1 MRHELRNGL
10 IAGLVAAFASGAVAL
25 VATLSGWSPEFNP
38 PALLARL
45 FGDAG
50 GAEAAGWQALGWSL
64 HFVIYGV
71 ALGILF
77 AALGR
82 WLDPMGYGV
91 RGILFALATWAGA
104 AFVFMP
110 LAGAGLFGM
119 SLGYATVPVLLI
131 AHLVFG
137 IVLGEMYAKLEHIRD
152 EVSPRYAMPP
162 RA

>member
-1 MRHELRNGL
+1 MTHEYRNGVIAGL
-10 IAGLVAAFASGAVAL
+10 IAALTSGGVAL
-25 VATLSGWSPEFNP
+25 VATLAGWSPAFNP

-50 GAEAAGWQALGWSL
+50 SAGAASWQVLGWAL
-64 HFVIYGV
+64 HFLVYGV
-71 ALGILF
+71 GLGMLF

-110 LAGAGLFGM
+110 IAGADLFGM
-119 SLGYATVPVLLI
+119 GLGYATVPVLLI

-137 IVLGEMYAKLEHIRD
+137 ITLGEAYAKLEHIRD
-152 EVSPRYAMPP
+152 DVSPRLAVPP

>member
-1 MRHELRNGL
+1 MTHEHRNGV
-10 IAGLVAAFASGAVAL
+10 IAGLAAAFASGGVAL

-45 FGDAG
+45 FG
-50 GAEAAGWQALGWSL
+50 AAGTAGTAGWLVLGWAL
-64 HFVIYGV
+64 HFVVYG
-71 ALGILF
+71 LGLGLLF
-77 AALGR
+77 SALGR

-110 LAGAGLFGM
+110 IAGAGLFGM

-137 IVLGEMYAKLEHIRD
+137 ITLGETYAKLEHIRD
-152 EVSPRYAMPP
+152 DVSPRLAVPP

>member
-1 MRHELRNGL
+1 MRHESRNGL
-10 IAGLVAAFASGAVAL
+10 IAGLVAALASGGVAVL
-25 VATLSGWSPEFNP
+25 ATVSGWSPEFNP

-45 FGDAG
+45 FGETSSANP
-50 GAEAAGWQALGWSL
+50 AWAAFGWAL
-64 HFVIYGV
+64 HFLVYGV
-71 ALGILF
+71 GLGVLF

-82 WLDPMGYGV
+82 WLDPIGYGV

-119 SLGYATVPVLLI
+119 NLGYATVPVLLI

-137 IVLGEMYAKLEHIRD
+137 LALGETYAKLEHIRD
-152 EVSPRYAMPP
+152 DVSPRMAAPP

>member
-1 MRHELRNGL
+1 MRHEYRNGL
-10 IAGLVAAFASGAVAL
+10 IAGLVAALASGAVAV

-45 FGDAG
+45 FGESSG
-50 GAEAAGWQALGWSL
+50 GSPAWQVIAWGA
-64 HFVIYGV
+64 HFLVYGV
-71 ALGILF
+71 CLGLLF

-82 WLDPMGYGV
+82 WLEPMGYGV

-110 LAGAGLFGM
+110 LTGAGLFGM
-119 SLGYATVPVLLI
+119 ALGYATVPVLLI

-137 IVLGEMYAKLEHIRD
+137 ITLGETYAKLEHIRD
-152 EVSPRYAMPP
+152 DGDPRVALPP

>member
-10 IAGLVAAFASGAVAL
+10 LAGLVAALASGAVAA
-25 VATLSGWSPEFNP
+25 VATVTGWSPEFNP

-45 FGDAG
+45 FDGSSATG
-50 GAEAAGWQALGWSL
+50 PAFAALAWAL
-64 HFVIYGV
+64 HFLVYGV
-71 ALGILF
+71 ALGMAF

-82 WLDPMGYGV
+82 WLDPIGYGV

-137 IVLGEMYAKLEHIRD
+137 ITLGEVYAKLEHIRD
-152 EVSPRYAMPP
+152 DVSPRMASPP